1 MRILTF
7 GARPRARCA
16 LWRDRRAWRPEVRRE
31 MYDPKDETNAQTDEM
46 TCDAIASWA
55 TAMLKG
61 MRECP
66 IKDYLDSEKGKYS
79 EGHADAMT
87 REALSGIISR
97 VNDLAESDF
106 GVVDEYFHRFMN
118 QKVSTAAGVATSVLN
133 HDYDIAYTNAA
144 ARKEPEARKS
154 PSGAPTED
162 GAFTA
167 LPTEMQD
174 SLVETS
180 RKKLAHDESKEA
192 ERTLAQHLYFSELEK
207 AKKDKK
213 LASLRHQFKNAC
225 IAFEIER
232 LTTQRALMAALA
244 AAESEPKQLKL
255 LRDQVRHYLHGLG
268 LKQEPFGP
276 ALSFSSSADPSVGTI
291 DDLTARVGKMIT
303 AAEALDLP
311 DEPPLPALTIRAPS
325 QLGTVTKQRQQLG
338 EAALNEANS
347 KKAKWAEEIRV
358 ERATGKSKKRN
369 GARAARQ
376 PRRAAM
382 PTIEALVEQRIE
394 ILFRCGFDVIAP
406 PAKSKGKGKG
416 KKMPPKVKRV
426 SELLWCAGE
435 VIEVSDATTV
445 VKGRT
450 LGAGHV
456 YVRYDPPAD
465 EPDAEIEEDWFQ
477 IRTSLY
483 GKGEAGSWR
492 LAKALTD
499 GVGADDLAD
508 LSGVEESDESDD
520 DDARASPRAVSGDS
534 DSESESESES
544 DEEGEGG
551 CADAT

>member
-1 MRILTF
+1 
-7 GARPRARCA
+7 
-16 LWRDRRAWRPEVRRE
+16 

-118 QKVSTAAGVATSVLN
+118 QKVSTSAGVATSILN

-225 IAFEIER
+225 IAFEVER
-232 LTTQRALMAALA
+232 LTTQRALAAALA

-268 LKQEPFGP
+268 LKEPPFGP
-276 ALSFSSSADPSVGTI
+276 ALAFSSSADPSVGTI
-291 DDLTARVGKMIT
+291 GDLTARVGKMIT
-303 AAEALDLP
+303 AAEPLDLP

-445 VKGRT
+445 VKGRA

-534 DSESESESES
+534 DSESESEEEEE
-544 DEEGEGG
+544 EEGEGG